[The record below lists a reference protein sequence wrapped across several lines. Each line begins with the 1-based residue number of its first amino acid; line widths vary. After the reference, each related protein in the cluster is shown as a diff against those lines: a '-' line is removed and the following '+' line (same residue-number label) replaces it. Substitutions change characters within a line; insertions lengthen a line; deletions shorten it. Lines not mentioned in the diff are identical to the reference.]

1 MLCMILVGMNRCLHA
16 SHGKDKGAISRDV
29 AQTECVNLRVNQAFT
44 ASIRQSRP
52 YLLSKIHRVT
62 YGLLRLGTYL
72 QCLRADLRSIMAASI
87 WLLHRTTG
95 RSLHVSD
102 FVCTMLS

>member
-52 YLLSKIHRVT
+52 YLLSKIHGVT

-72 QCLRADLRSIMAASI
+72 QCLRADLRSIMAAPYGSYI
-87 WLLHRTTG
+87 G
-95 RSLHVSD
+95 RLVVVSMSLI
-102 FVCTMLS
+102 LSALC